1 MDDEFIYKELQTI
14 SSNQSK
20 IESMVTDLKE
30 NMEKMCVWKD
40 DVLPTLQT
48 CKNYMKDRE
57 GLPDRITDL
66 EKKGAAL
73 EVVVEHNEELNSSS
87 RKDTKFLMN
96 WFFKISGAL
105 GLLIII
111 NIILSIIKNFYD
123 IRGSV

>member
-1 MDDEFIYKELQTI
+1 MDDEFIYAELKNI
-14 SSNQSK
+14 SSKQSS
-20 IESMVTDLKE
+20 IESMVIGLKE
-30 NMEKMCVWKD
+30 NMDKICDWKD

-48 CKNYMKDRE
+48 CKNYMEERKE
-57 GLPDRITDL
+57 LPNKIISL
-66 EKKGAAL
+66 EKKEESL
-73 EVVVEHNEELNSSS
+73 EAVVEHNEELNSSS